1 MVTFG
6 EFKEILEC
14 IMQEDKLQDTLL
26 EYGIDCIYMP
36 SNTIKDYVVRLLS
49 RLLKD
54 EHFTIAWWCWETD
67 FGRNKE
73 LCQLTDTETQK
84 SVFIDTIEKLWLLL
98 TNEEELWK
106 RAE

>member
-1 MVTFG
+1 MVTFS

-14 IMQEDKLQDTLL
+14 IMRSDKLQDTLL

-36 SNTIKDYVVRLLS
+36 SNTIEDYVVKLLS

-54 EHFTIAWWCWETD
+54 EHQTIAWWCWEAD
-67 FGRNKE
+67 FGKKKKW
-73 LCQLTDTETQK
+73 CKLTNTAIQK
-84 SVFIDTIEKLWLLL
+84 SISIDTIEKLWLLL

-106 RAE
+106 SAE

>member
-1 MVTFG
+1 MVTFN

-14 IMQEDKLQDTLL
+14 IMREDKLQDTLL

-36 SNTIKDYVVRLLS
+36 SNTIEDYVVKLLS

-67 FGRNKE
+67 FGENEE
-73 LCQLTDTETQK
+73 LCKITDTTTQK
-84 SVFIDTIEKLWLLL
+84 SVCINTIEKLWLLL

-106 RAE
+106 SAE